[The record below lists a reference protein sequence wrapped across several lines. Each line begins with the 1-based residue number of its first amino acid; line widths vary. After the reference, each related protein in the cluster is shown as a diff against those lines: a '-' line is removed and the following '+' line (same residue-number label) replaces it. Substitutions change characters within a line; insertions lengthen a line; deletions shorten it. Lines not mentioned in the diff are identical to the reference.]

1 MMRTVLAALFCVVS
15 ATMASAAPAGAAGGR
30 DYAETMLLTSE
41 SDHNVRMAAKVLHVD
56 GKQRA
61 ASLELLAEVVWEA
74 CAGKCQ
80 MEPDALAWAAK
91 AIGASG
97 QARYAALL
105 DYCLGKVSDG
115 KSVRYL
121 TEARSALPAGGG
133 GSLTGGRVNLAQ
145 VRDQAVRTSRP
156 RSAQVVGQFDALRK
170 GQTIDEVYAAL
181 GRPDEVQA
189 ETITGRKMGHG
200 PVQIRD
206 SRDAIAFVY
215 RGAGTI
221 RFAHDED
228 KGGWRV
234 ADGTSEKDLYW
245 SQRGGGFGTL
255 AEWVAT
261 GNETDLIKISE
272 LLRHDEKV
280 EREVLDRVADRIY
293 ELQEDPDDDVADA
306 LAYLCKNLAKSG
318 DGRYKQFL
326 EKVGDTAGD
335 KTLRKHARKAANS
348 LPDSREPAY
357 VPAKARK

>member
-1 MMRTVLAALFCVVS
+1 MRTVPAVVLCGIFPMILAAPVQ
-15 ATMASAAPAGAAGGR
+15 AAGGR

-41 SDHNVRMAAKVLHVD
+41 SDYDIRMAAKVLHRD
-56 GKQRA
+56 GAKRP
-61 ASLELLAEVVWEA
+61 ASLELLAEGVWA
-74 CAGKCQ
+74 TCAGRRE

-105 DYCLGKVSDG
+105 DYCLDKVSDA

-121 TEARSALPAGGG
+121 TEARSALPAGSGA
-133 GSLTGGRVNLAQ
+133 SFAGGRVNLAQ
-145 VRDQAVRTSRP
+145 VREQAVRASRP
-156 RSAQVVGQFDALRK
+156 RSAQATSQFDALRK
-170 GQTIDEVYAAL
+170 GETIEEVYAAL

-189 ETITGRKMGHG
+189 ETITGRKMGHAY
-200 PVQIRD
+200 VQIRD

-221 RFAHDED
+221 RFAFDED

-245 SQRGGGFGTL
+245 SQRGGRFGTL

-272 LLRHDEKV
+272 RLRHEERVD
-280 EREVLDRVADRIY
+280 REVLDRVADRIY
-293 ELQEDPDDDVADA
+293 ELREDPDDDVSDA
-306 LAYLCKNLAKSG
+306 LAYLCKVLAKSE
-318 DGRYKQFL
+318 DGRYRKFL
-326 EKVGDTAGD
+326 LEVADTAGD
-335 KTLRKHARKAANS
+335 KTLRKHARKAARS
-348 LPDSREPAY
+348 LPDSKEPAY
-357 VPAKARK
+357 VPVLARK

>member
-1 MMRTVLAALFCVVS
+1 MRAALAVLFCCVS
-15 ATMASAAPAGAAGGR
+15 ATAATAAPAAGGR

-41 SDHNVRMAAKVLHVD
+41 SDHDVRMAAKALHRD
-56 GKQRA
+56 GAQRP
-61 ASLELLAEVVWEA
+61 ASLDLLAEVVWAA
-74 CAGKCQ
+74 CAGKRQ
-80 MEPDALAWAAK
+80 LERDALAWAAK

-105 DYCLGKVSDG
+105 DYCLGQGGDAKG
-115 KSVRYL
+115 VRYL
-121 TEARSALPAGGG
+121 SEARSALPAGGG
-133 GSLTGGRVNLAQ
+133 ASFAGGRVNLAQ
-145 VRDQAVRTSRP
+145 VRDQAVRASRP
-156 RSAQVVGQFDALRK
+156 RSAQLVGQFDALRK

-221 RFAHDED
+221 RFAFDED

-245 SQRGGGFGTL
+245 SQRGGRFGTL

-272 LLRHDEKV
+272 RLRHEERV

-293 ELQEDPDDDVADA
+293 ELREDPDDDVSDA

-326 EKVGDTAGD
+326 EDVGDNAGD

-348 LPDSREPAY
+348 LPDTREPAY
-357 VPAKARK
+357 VPRSARK